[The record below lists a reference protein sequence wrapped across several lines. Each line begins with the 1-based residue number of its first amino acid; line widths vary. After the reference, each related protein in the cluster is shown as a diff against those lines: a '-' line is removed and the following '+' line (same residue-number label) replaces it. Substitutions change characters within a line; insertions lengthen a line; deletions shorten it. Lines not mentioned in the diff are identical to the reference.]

1 MLSSRGTHE
10 AADDSADAAGNRS
23 PVPPRRLGLRYRI
36 AWRLNYLLLST
47 YGPAALGGT
56 GQPDPRRRMREER
69 AARTAALTAGAA
81 APVEPARPAVS
92 R

>member
-1 MLSSRGTHE
+1 MPIDRS
-10 AADDSADAAGNRS
+10 ADDAAAAGGNRS

-47 YGPAALGGT
+47 YGPAELGGT
-56 GQPDPRRRMREER
+56 DQPDPRRQMREER
-69 AARTAALTAGAA
+69 AARTAALTVGAA
-81 APVEPARPAVS
+81 APADSARPAVN